1 MAHYLV
7 TGGCGFIGSH
17 LADLLL
23 AGGHTVR
30 VLDDLS
36 TGKRENLSPQA
47 ELVLGDVAD
56 PEKVA
61 QAMAGVD
68 GCFHLAAVASVDRCN
83 RDWLG
88 THRTNLTGT
97 ITIFDCA
104 RATAARPAIPVVYA
118 SSAAIYG
125 DQPQTPQDERMGP
138 QPLSAYGADKLGC
151 ELHARVATHV
161 HGVPAVGMRFFNVYG
176 KRQDPKSPYSGVISI
191 FCDRLRQDLPIT
203 VYGDGQQV
211 RDFVYVGDVVR
222 ALELAMAAHAK
233 LPAGSVFNVCTGRS
247 TSILLLADTI
257 ATLWGRKPNIVV
269 APPRAGD
276 IRVSIGSAERAAAA
290 LGFQASTTLPV
301 GLGRMLLGDLP
312 ERPPLGNTAQ
322 TATPAAPQPAT

>member
-47 ELVLGDVAD
+47 ELVIGDVAD

-125 DQPQTPQDERMGP
+125 DQPQVPQDERMGP
-138 QPLSAYGADKLGC
+138 QPLSSYGADKLGC
-151 ELHARVATHV
+151 ELHARVA
-161 HGVPAVGMRFFNVYG
+161 
-176 KRQDPKSPYSGVISI
+176 
-191 FCDRLRQDLPIT
+191 L
-203 VYGDGQQV
+203 
-211 RDFVYVGDVVR
+211 
-222 ALELAMAAHAK
+222 ALAAP
-233 LPAGSVFNVCTGRS
+233 L
-247 TSILLLADTI
+247 D
-257 ATLWGRKPNIVV
+257 
-269 APPRAGD
+269 
-276 IRVSIGSAERAAAA
+276 AA
-290 LGFQASTTLPV
+290 LGRDATKVFNYLSGYVQPEGLENLAISPITLKSTLLERIAAEADHARAGRPAEIWAKMNSLVDGQVIGMPARRPTKAKSREEKCETAMMHIPDAHTEAPCSIVLPPR
-301 GLGRMLLGDLP
+301 LTTYLAKQSPLLSYQSQRALACFICGDD
-312 ERPPLGNTAQ
+312 
-322 TATPAAPQPAT
+322 